1 MLVKFTAG
9 SDDDEDTD
17 DDEDN
22 DEDNDD
28 DTDDDN
34 DDDTDGEG
42 GTGEMTVGFSPP
54 RRVAGWR

>member
-9 SDDDEDTD
+9 SDDDEGTD

-28 DTDDDN
+28 DDDD
-34 DDDTDGEG
+34 DEG

>member
-22 DEDNDD
+22 DEDNDED
-28 DTDDDN
+28 KDDD
-34 DDDTDGEG
+34 DDDDDDEG